1 MNKYTHRGRLKSPLN
16 LFPGVHILFTFHCS
30 LGLTFCH
37 GPSIFSRHIQRGA
50 PERVGMEI
58 ECAAASKKTRTDRKG
73 KQGHGNNRNLGLI
86 FHEACLLPPAPEG
99 VLCWGEKKKDF
110 PFPREFGRETC
121 MHGGSNFPLKSSS
134 LPQSHSSLLTED
146 LVIAEPQFKSECDC
160 DQTQRLSLLLSL
172 LRQNRSQ

>member
-1 MNKYTHRGRLKSPLN
+1 MGSLPLAPLGKSTPFMNKYTHRGRLKSPLN

-99 VLCWGEKKKDF
+99 VLCWGKKKKRL
-110 PFPREFGRETC
+110 PFPRGVWK
-121 MHGGSNFPLKSSS
+121 GNLYAWWVKFPFEKF
-134 LPQSHSSLLTED
+134 LPPP
-146 LVIAEPQFKSECDC
+146 IPQFSAD
-160 DQTQRLSLLLSL
+160 
-172 LRQNRSQ
+172 